1 MKKLVLI
8 LSVVFISLSALANT
22 PCKGV
27 TKAGKPCASVIVDSK
42 TGYCNAHN
50 PNRVKCTGIT
60 TAGKPCNMIVMKE
73 SKTCR
78 IHVKK

>member
-1 MKKLVLI
+1 MKQLLLI

-27 TKAGKPCASVIVDSK
+27 TKAGKPCKSVIVDAK

-50 PNRVKCTGIT
+50 PNKVHCTGK
-60 TAGKPCNMIVMKE
+60 TANGKPCNMSVMKGA
-73 SKTCR
+73 TACR
-78 IHVKK
+78 FHIK